1 MQKNVRPAVVSALA
15 LHLLAALSGAYGA
28 EPRDVPAATT
38 HFSFTGTFA
47 KDDETRFF
55 NFTIPAAGPVTLR
68 TFSFGGG
75 TNAAG
80 TAIPSGGFD
89 PTISLFDANGNLIA
103 TNQDGGCS
111 LVAAEPKT
119 GFCWDA
125 YMTVQLPA
133 GNYKVLL
140 TQSDNTANGP
150 TIDDS
155 FVFAGSGN
163 FTSGDDTQP
172 GFFDD
177 SGIQRTGDFALDV
190 VGPATTVVQLLISV
204 QTPPSGKV
212 GVPYNYSF
220 AGTGGTTP
228 YKWTLASGTLP
239 AGLSLATDGTLSG
252 TPTLPIGTATYT
264 VQLADSQSPA
274 STTTQS
280 FSILINP
287 EDLKVTTTSLT
298 NWVTGTAFASTVAG
312 IGGYPPYTWAIQGA
326 PSPASLNGLTI
337 STAGTLSGT
346 PSATGTFTIP
356 VQVTDSHAVVA
367 TRSLSWQVNAPIAI
381 TTSSLANG
389 ISGRAYTPVAM
400 AAQGG
405 ATLPLTWSIV
415 GEGGGGLPT
424 GMSFSATGVLQGTPA
439 GTGTF
444 TFTVRATDGVAPA
457 TKIFKLA
464 VYPPLSV
471 LTDSLPAATGDQP
484 YTASVA
490 ASGGSGTVTWSAS
503 GLPANLS
510 MAGNGTISGIPAVAG
525 TFSILVV
532 ATDSTALQ
540 TASKQLSLT
549 VTFLDLTITTSADLG
564 GVAVGGRLTR
574 TLAATGGKQPYTWTA
589 TGLPGSFGLDGNGN
603 LSGTPG
609 AAGNFTFS
617 AKVTDGQPV
626 SKTQTFSVAVLGIT
640 AIPQA
645 TTASTTAA
653 YSGTFTATGGTPPY
667 SWTATGVPDGMGLS
681 SAGILGGTPKAAG
694 KASISV
700 KVTDSKA
707 LSATASLGLD
717 ITAPPTLTI
726 SKSGLK
732 NATADEAYSDSVAA
746 TGGTPPYTWQRQGGS
761 LPEGLSF
768 GPDGTITGTTA
779 KAGTYSFTAKVTDS
793 RDVTVSAG
801 FSLVVDPAKLKSATG
816 VLPNGVVGSEYP
828 EQIFGI
834 TGGVAPYTFA
844 ITSGGLPP
852 GLTLSGSELAGTPT
866 SAGTFAFSVTIT
878 DSNQSKLVVST
889 SISVKPA
896 NADLILSTTSVNF
909 SLTTPATVL
918 PGGTNVTI
926 RSSIVQQLLNYRVT
940 VTPAV
945 SWLDVISVGTTT
957 PGSIS
962 VQLNSGALSLQPS
975 DVPYSTS
982 VVVACIAPSLCA
994 GNSQPITVT
1003 LSVTSPAPKLSATTS
1018 LLSFAATTATPT
1030 APTRDFAISN
1040 SGGGTLNISSV
1051 APSDSWIKVSGAPTT
1066 LKAGITANIVVGID
1080 ATGLNPGYFQGAVVV
1095 TSDAGTARVPVV
1107 LNYVATGTMSLAP
1120 GGTQFSMPAGSSPG
1134 NPTGTFLVLPQGK
1147 LSIGFASS
1155 VSSSTGGSWLKVTSS
1170 SLAATLTNP
1179 GSVGYSVDTSVAA
1192 SLDPG
1197 TYYSTIQVS
1206 SPDVTDSPQSFT
1218 AVLNVT
1224 PATVLVRPDPQ
1235 PAGFDYTTPV
1245 SGNPAKQTV
1254 TVYAAA
1260 KTPINFQAAAS
1271 TNDGGSW
1278 LSVSP
1283 SSGVTSAT
1291 APGQTTVTI
1300 NPAGLPVGT
1309 YRGGVSYAFSAAA
1322 VRTVNVTLIVRA
1334 GAAPSFQITSDSG
1347 AVEPKAVT
1355 GCASTALV
1363 PTQTGLVNNF
1373 AQPTAW
1379 PTALSIKVVD
1389 NCGTAMPAGQVV
1401 ATFSTGDP
1409 PLPLRPVDDST
1420 GIYTGTWTPRSTSS
1434 VVTVLARVTV
1444 TGYPAATTQ
1453 IQGQIIPNG
1462 APILTPDGSL
1472 HVFAPVVGGS
1482 VGPGSI
1488 IQIYGDNLAAQP
1500 TLSST
1505 LPLPTNLGGT
1515 SVLIGGIRAPI
1526 YYVSPGQINAQLPFE
1541 LPTGRKYEI
1550 VVSANGALSTPNSIQ
1565 VTATTPGVAAFASG
1579 LIISQ
1584 HLSGALVSEDLP
1596 AAPGEIIIF
1605 YLAGLGSLDTSVPTG
1620 TAAPLDRLVRPVVP
1634 PTITFDGKDAPV
1646 AFAGLT
1652 PGLVGLY
1659 QINFQV
1665 PANAPD
1671 GDLTMLIGQ
1680 QGNISN
1686 QTIVPV
1692 KKSAK

>member
-1 MQKNVRPAVVSALA
+1 MY
-15 LHLLAALSGAYGA
+15 LLAAYPGAYAA
-28 EPRDVPAATT
+28 EPRDVPATST
-38 HFSFTGTFA
+38 HFSFSGTFA

-68 TFSFGGG
+68 TYSFGGG
-75 TNAAG
+75 TNADG
-80 TAIPSGGFD
+80 TVIPSGGFD
-89 PTISLFDANGNLIA
+89 PTLSLFDASGNLIA

-111 LVAAEPKT
+111 VVSAEPKT

-125 YMTVQLPA
+125 YITVQLPA
-133 GNYKVLL
+133 GAYKVLL

-150 TIDDS
+150 TLDDS
-155 FVFAGSGN
+155 FVFAGAGN
-163 FTSGDDTQP
+163 FTSGDDAQP
-172 GFFDD
+172 GFYDD
-177 SGIQRTGDFALDV
+177 SGIQRLGNFALDV
-190 VGPATTVVQLLISV
+190 VGPASTVAQLLISV

-212 GVPYNYSF
+212 GVPYTYSL
-220 AGTGGTTP
+220 AGTGGTAP

-239 AGLSLATDGTLSG
+239 AGLTLSTDGTVSG
-252 TPTLPIGTATYT
+252 TPTLPIGTANFTL
-264 VQLADSQSPA
+264 QLADSQSPA
-274 STTTQS
+274 STVTQA
-280 FSILINP
+280 FSILIIP

-312 IGGYPPYTWAIQGA
+312 IGGYPPYTWAIQGT
-326 PSPASLNGLTI
+326 PSPATLNGLTI
-337 STAGTLSGT
+337 SAAGTLSGT

-367 TRSLSWQVNAPIAI
+367 TKSITWQVNAPISI
-381 TTSSLANG
+381 TTTSIANG
-389 ISGRAYTPVAM
+389 ISGRAYTPVTLV
-400 AAQGG
+400 AQGG

-415 GEGGGGLPT
+415 GDASTLPA
-424 GMSFSATGVLQGTPA
+424 GMSLSVAGILQGTPTLA
-439 GTGTF
+439 GTF
-444 TFTVRATDGVAPA
+444 TFTVRATDGVAPE
-457 TKIFKLA
+457 TKSLRLA

-471 LTDSLPAATGDQP
+471 VTESLPAATGDQA
-484 YTASVA
+484 YTASVS

-503 GLPANLS
+503 GLPAGLG
-510 MAGNGTISGIPAVAG
+510 MATSGTISGIPSVAG

-532 ATDSTALQ
+532 ATDATAAQ
-540 TASKQLSLT
+540 SASKQLSLT
-549 VTFLDLTITTSADLG
+549 VAFIDLTITTSADLG

-574 TLAATGGKQPYTWTA
+574 TLAATGGKQPYAWTA
-589 TGLPGSFGLDGNGN
+589 TGLPAAFSFDGNGN
-603 LSGTPG
+603 LTGTP
-609 AAGNFTFS
+609 ATPGNFTFS

-626 SKTQTFSVAVLGIT
+626 SKTQTFSVAVLGVT

-645 TTASTTAA
+645 NTASTTDPYTGA
-653 YSGTFTATGGTPPY
+653 FTATGGTPPY
-667 SWTATGVPDGMGLS
+667 TWTATGVPDGMTLS
-681 SAGILGGTPKAAG
+681 SSGILSGTPKAAG
-694 KASISV
+694 KASISAR
-700 KVTDSKA
+700 VTDTKG
-707 LSATASLGLD
+707 LSATAAFGLD

-732 NATADEAYSDSVAA
+732 NAAVDVAYSDSVAA
-746 TGGTPPYTWQRQGGS
+746 TGGTPPYTWQQQGGS
-761 LPEGLSF
+761 LPDGLAF
-768 GPDGTITGTTA
+768 GPDGTISGTTGRP
-779 KAGTYSFTAKVTDS
+779 GTYTFTAKVTDS
-793 RDVTVSAG
+793 KGFTASST
-801 FSLVVDPAKLKSATG
+801 FSLVVDAAKLKSSNG

-828 EQIFGI
+828 EQIFSI
-834 TGGVAPYTFA
+834 SGGVAPYTYA
-844 ITSGGLPP
+844 LTSGGLPP
-852 GLTLSGSELAGTPT
+852 GLTLSGADLTGIPT
-866 SAGTFAFSVTIT
+866 SAGNFPFSLTIT
-878 DSNQSKLVVST
+878 DANKSQLVIAT
-889 SISVKPA
+889 SILVKQA
-896 NADLILSTTSVNF
+896 NADLILSTTGVNF

-918 PGGTNVTI
+918 PGGSNVTI
-926 RSSIVQQLLNYRVT
+926 RSSIVQQLLNYKIT

-945 SWLDVISVGTTT
+945 SWLDVISVGSTT

-962 VQLNSGALSLQPS
+962 VQLNSTALTLQPS
-975 DVPYSTS
+975 DTPYSTS

-994 GNSQPITVT
+994 GNSQPVSVS
-1003 LSVTSPAPKLSATTS
+1003 LSVTSPAPKLSAATS
-1018 LLSFAATTATPT
+1018 LLSFAATTAAPT

-1051 APSDSWIKVSGAPTT
+1051 SPSDSWIKVSGAPTT
-1066 LKAGITANIVVGID
+1066 LKAGITANVVVGID
-1080 ATGLNPGYFQGAVVV
+1080 TTGLTPGYFQGAVVV
-1095 TSDAGTARVPVV
+1095 TTDAGTARVPVV

-1134 NPTGTFLVLPQGK
+1134 NPAGTFLVIPQGK
-1147 LSIGFASS
+1147 ISIGFSAS
-1155 VSSSTGGSWLKVTSS
+1155 VSSSTGGAWLKVTSS
-1170 SLAATLTNP
+1170 SLSASVTNA
-1179 GSVGYSVDTSVAA
+1179 GSVGYAVDTAVAA
-1192 SLDPG
+1192 DLAPG

-1224 PATVLVRPDPQ
+1224 PAAVLVRPDPQ

-1245 SGNPAKQTV
+1245 SGNSAKQTV

-1260 KTPINFQAAAS
+1260 KTPVAFQAAAS
-1271 TNDGGSW
+1271 TNDGGQW

-1283 SSGVTSAT
+1283 SSGFTSAT

-1300 NPAGLPVGT
+1300 NPTGLPVGT
-1309 YRGGVSYAFSAAA
+1309 YRGGVSYALSAAA
-1322 VRTVNVTLIVRA
+1322 VRTVNVTLIIRA
-1334 GAAPSFQITSDSG
+1334 GAAPSFQITSDSSAG
-1347 AVEPKAVT
+1347 EPRAVT

-1401 ATFSTGDP
+1401 ATFSNGDP
-1409 PLPLRPVDDST
+1409 PLPLRAVDDSS
-1420 GIYTGTWTPRSTSS
+1420 GIYTGTWTPRSTSAQ
-1434 VVTVLARVTV
+1434 VTVLARATV

-1488 IQIYGDNLAAQP
+1488 IQIYGENLAAQP
-1500 TLSST
+1500 TQSST

-1565 VTATTPGVAAFASG
+1565 VTDTTPGVAAFASG

-1620 TAAPLDRLVRPVVP
+1620 TAAPLDRLVRPLVP

-1680 QGNISN
+1680 QGNTSN